1 MLIKMQAKKLSLVV
15 ALASLTMLLVPLA
28 FSTET
33 CGVTI
38 SKRIVCDGPTT
49 GLELFT
55 YHQWLVRITVT
66 NLNSY
71 PVTNV
76 RLADRFGAEFGV
88 DILEYSG
95 GTGGTAPE
103 LSTIGASAKVT
114 LKWYIGS
121 LGAGESATVLLH
133 VYTDIN
139 PAGMQEFTSC
149 GTYYMNS
156 GAVVKW
162 LDSDGHQHSAE
173 TEPIVLTT
181 F

>member
-1 MLIKMQAKKLSLVV
+1 MQTKKLSLAIV
-15 ALASLTMLLVPLA
+15 LASLTILLVPLA
-28 FSTET
+28 FGTET

-49 GLELFT
+49 GLQLFT
-55 YHQWLVRITVT
+55 YHQWLVKITVT

-71 PVTNV
+71 PVTDV

-88 DILEYSG
+88 DIVEYSG
-95 GTGGTAPE
+95 GAGGTPPE
-103 LSTIGASAKVT
+103 LSTTGASEKVHLT
-114 LKWYIGS
+114 WFIGS
-121 LGAGESATVLLH
+121 LGAGESATILLH

-139 PAGMQEFTSC
+139 PAGVQEFTSC

-162 LDSDGHQHSAE
+162 LDFDGKQHSAE